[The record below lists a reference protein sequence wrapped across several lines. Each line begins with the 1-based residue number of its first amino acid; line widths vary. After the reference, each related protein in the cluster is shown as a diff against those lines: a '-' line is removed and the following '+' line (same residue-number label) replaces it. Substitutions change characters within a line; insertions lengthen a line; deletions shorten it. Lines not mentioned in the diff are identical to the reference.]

1 MKIKGYSQEYEVKVN
16 KVTYDSNGNLAVVLD
31 CYDEEF
37 KCWEPYGNL
46 TVNLQEKLPDNYGY
60 IDVNNIPN
68 AEEFIE
74 ENHLGEFTGE
84 YGFSGFCCY
93 PLYKFY

>member
-1 MKIKGYSQEYEVKVN
+1 MKIKGYSQEYEVEVN
-16 KVTYDSNGNLAVVLD
+16 KATYINNGNLAITLD

-37 KCWEPYGNL
+37 ECWEPYGNL
-46 TVNLQEKLPDNYGY
+46 TVNLKKKLPSNYGY
-60 IDVNNIPN
+60 VDINNIPN

-74 ENHLGEFTGE
+74 ENNLGEFTGE